1 MAVRVHFPMK
11 SQRLSIEPLRELYV
25 SACDER
31 VPYALS
37 RLRVFDGERDVS
49 EAAWV
54 VRGLY

>member
-1 MAVRVHFPMK
+1 MDALNRWKIK
-11 SQRLSIEPLRELYV
+11 SHEPLSLLYL
-25 SACDER
+25 SAGDER

-54 VRGLY
+54 V